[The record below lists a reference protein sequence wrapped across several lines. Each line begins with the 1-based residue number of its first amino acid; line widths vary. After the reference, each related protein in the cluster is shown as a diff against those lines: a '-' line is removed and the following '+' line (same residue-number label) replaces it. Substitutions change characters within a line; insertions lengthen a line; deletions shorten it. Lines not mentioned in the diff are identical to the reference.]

1 MPATVGCRHFLNCLS
16 FKIIYMNP
24 LVNPEIGLI
33 VWTTIVFVLLFI
45 LLSKFAWK
53 PILSAVKTREA
64 SIHDA
69 LQSAVKAKEEMA
81 ALTASNEQL
90 LKEAYIE
97 RDSILKKAKETQEN
111 MISQA
116 RSTAKEEGEKLINTA
131 RAAINI
137 EKQAAITE
145 LKNQVAS
152 LSIEIAEKIVREH
165 LSTNEKQQ
173 ALAETLVKEVSLN

>member
-1 MPATVGCRHFLNCLS
+1 ME
-16 FKIIYMNP
+16 
-24 LVNPEIGLI
+24 LVTPGLGLI
-33 VWTTIVFVLLFI
+33 FWTTLVFLLLFV

-53 PILSAVKTREA
+53 PILSSVKQRED

-81 ALTASNEQL
+81 ALTAANEQL
-90 LKEAYIE
+90 MKEAYIE
-97 RDSILKKAKETQEN
+97 RDSILKKAKEVQEQ
-111 MISQA
+111 MISDA
-116 RSTAKEEGEKLINTA
+116 RNTAKTEADKLITSA
-131 RAAINI
+131 RVAINV

-173 ALAETLVKEVSLN
+173 ALAENLVKEVNLN

>member
-1 MPATVGCRHFLNCLS
+1 
-16 FKIIYMNP
+16 MNP
-24 LVNPEIGLI
+24 LVSPEIGLI
-33 VWTTIVFVLLFI
+33 FWTTLVFVLLFV

-53 PILSAVKTREA
+53 PILSAVKTREE

-90 LKEAYIE
+90 LKEAYTE
-97 RDSILKKAKETQEN
+97 RDSILKKAKEVHEQ
-111 MISQA
+111 MIADA
-116 RSTAKEEGEKLINTA
+116 RNIAKTEADKLITA
-131 RAAINI
+131 ARTAIGV
-137 EKQAAITE
+137 EKQAALTE

-165 LSTNEKQQ
+165 LSANEKQQ
-173 ALAETLVKEVSLN
+173 ALAENLVKEVNLN